1 MRLTIRRKLYIFSMV
16 AMLALAAMGALG
28 LLAGYQADVQLHR
41 LRHDHGLAWQHLN
54 KLDAAMRAQA
64 PAPDRQS
71 PNWAAVAQLSADT
84 PELLAEPALNGAWR
98 TLQTRIEQWRSADGQ
113 APAMAALHALTEAA
127 RQRIDQ
133 EQAEL
138 DRMRQWLFQLILWG
152 GAALSVGLLALARW
166 IIQTIVRPLRML
178 ETTASQTADDLDL
191 TRRCQ
196 QTGDDEVSHSIQA
209 FNALLDAIGD
219 SFRLADAAGHQVDD
233 TAEEVAGASQQ
244 IARAAEAQSE
254 STLSMA
260 FAIERFQI
268 GVRQSSEEARFALES
283 ATLAEQLASESD
295 QVIVKAALDI
305 QDMVQAIQRSAQ
317 DVSQLAERSEE
328 INRVVQLIADVAE
341 QTNLLAL
348 NAAIEAARAGEQ
360 GRGFAVVA
368 DEVRKLAETTRT
380 ATREIGGSIQW
391 VQEQTRHAADNLL
404 QGEKLVS
411 FGVELM
417 HGLAR
422 PLEEMRDSAR
432 AAHEKLDHLM
442 ETLALQQEASDT
454 IGKDIEALT
463 VISEQNSAAASQS
476 ANAAL
481 TLHEA
486 VRTLRG
492 QLERFGF

>member
-1 MRLTIRRKLYIFSMV
+1 MRLTIRHKLYIFSVV

-28 LLAGYQADVQLHR
+28 LMAGYLADAQLHR
-41 LRHDHGLAWQHLN
+41 LRHDHGQALARLNQMDSALRATPQPAWPVLSELSTQAPELFTEATLQPAWQAWLTAATQH
-54 KLDAAMRAQA
+54 DAA
-64 PAPDRQS
+64 
-71 PNWAAVAQLSADT
+71 
-84 PELLAEPALNGAWR
+84 
-98 TLQTRIEQWRSADGQ
+98 
-113 APAMAALHALTEAA
+113 AALHSWRALAQAT
-127 RQRIDQ
+127 QQLIDR
-133 EQAEL
+133 EQSEQDQL
-138 DRMRQWLFQLILWG
+138 RHLLFQVILWG

-166 IIQTIVRPLRML
+166 IILTIIRPLRAL
-178 ETTASQTADDLDL
+178 EATASQTAHDLDL

-196 QTGDDEVSHSIQA
+196 QTGDDEISHSIQA
-209 FNALLDAIGD
+209 FNTLLDAIGD
-219 SFRLADAAGHQVDD
+219 SFRLADAAGRQVDD

-268 GVRQSSEEARFALES
+268 GVRQSGEEARFALES
-283 ATLAEQLASESD
+283 ASLAEQLASESD
-295 QVIVKAALDI
+295 RVIVKAALDI

-317 DVSQLAERSEE
+317 DVSQLAARSEE
-328 INRVVQLIADVAE
+328 INRVVRLIADVAE

-368 DEVRKLAETTRT
+368 DQVRKLAETTRT

-454 IGKDIEALT
+454 IGKDIETLT

-486 VRTLRG
+486 VRTLSS
-492 QLERFGF
+492 QLTRFGF

>member
-1 MRLTIRRKLYIFSMV
+1 MRLTIRHKLYIFSVV

-28 LLAGYQADVQLHR
+28 LMAGYLADAQLHR
-41 LRHDHGLAWQHLN
+41 LRHDHGQALARLNQIDSALRATPQPAWPVLSELSTQAPELFTEATLQPAWQAWLTVATQH
-54 KLDAAMRAQA
+54 DAAATLHSWRALAQA
-64 PAPDRQS
+64 TQQLIDREQS
-71 PNWAAVAQLSADT
+71 EQDQLRH
-84 PELLAEPALNGAWR
+84 L
-98 TLQTRIEQWRSADGQ
+98 
-113 APAMAALHALTEAA
+113 
-127 RQRIDQ
+127 
-133 EQAEL
+133 
-138 DRMRQWLFQLILWG
+138 LFQVILWG

-166 IIQTIVRPLRML
+166 IILTIIRPLRAL
-178 ETTASQTADDLDL
+178 EATASQTAHDLDL
-191 TRRCQ
+191 TRRYQ
-196 QTGDDEVSHSIQA
+196 QTGDDEISHSIQA
-209 FNALLDAIGD
+209 FNTLLDAIGD
-219 SFRLADAAGHQVDD
+219 SFRLADAAGRQVDD

-268 GVRQSSEEARFALES
+268 GVRQSGEEARFALES
-283 ATLAEQLASESD
+283 ASLAEQLASESD
-295 QVIVKAALDI
+295 RVIVKAALDI
-305 QDMVQAIQRSAQ
+305 QDMVQAIQHSAQ
-317 DVSQLAERSEE
+317 DVSQLAARSEE
-328 INRVVQLIADVAE
+328 INRVVRLIADVAE

-368 DEVRKLAETTRT
+368 DQVRKLAETTRT

-454 IGKDIEALT
+454 IGKDIETLT

-486 VRTLRG
+486 VRTLSS
-492 QLERFGF
+492 QLVRFGF

>member
-1 MRLTIRRKLYIFSMV
+1 MRLSIRSKLYVFSAV

-28 LLAGYQADVQLHR
+28 LAAGYLADVQLHR
-41 LRHDHGLAWQHLN
+41 LRHDHGLALARLSQGEATMRASPPAWPMLTALTSNPPELFAEPTLQAPWQAWQHAVASQN
-54 KLDAAMRAQA
+54 PAAMQ
-64 PAPDRQS
+64 QH
-71 PNWAAVAQLSADT
+71 WAT
-84 PELLAEPALNGAWR
+84 LAH
-98 TLQTRIEQWRSADGQ
+98 QTRALIDREQSEQ
-113 APAMAALHALTEAA
+113 
-127 RQRIDQ
+127 DQ
-133 EQAEL
+133 LRHQ
-138 DRMRQWLFQLILWG
+138 LFQLILWG
-152 GAALSVGLLALARW
+152 GAALSIGLLALARW
-166 IIQTIVRPLRML
+166 IIRTIVRPLRTL
-178 ETTASQTADDLDL
+178 EATASQTASDLDL

-196 QTGDDEVSHSIQA
+196 LRGHDDEVAHSIQA

-219 SFRLADAAGHQVDD
+219 SFRLAETASSQVDGS
-233 TAEEVAGASQQ
+233 AEEVAGASQQ

-268 GVRQSSEEARFALES
+268 GVRQSREEAHFALES
-283 ATLAEQLASESD
+283 ARLAERLASESD

-305 QDMVQAIQRSAQ
+305 QDMVSAIQRSAQ

-328 INRVVQLIADVAE
+328 INRVVQLIANVAD

-368 DEVRKLAETTRT
+368 DQVRMLAETTRS

-422 PLEEMRDSAR
+422 PLEAMRDSAR
-432 AAHEKLDHLM
+432 TAHDKLDHLM
-442 ETLALQQEASDT
+442 ETLAQQQEASDI

-463 VISEQNSAAASQS
+463 AISEQNSAAASQS

-486 VRTLRG
+486 VRTLSS
-492 QLERFGF
+492 QLARFGF

>member
-1 MRLTIRRKLYIFSMV
+1 MRLTIRHKLYIFSVV

-28 LLAGYQADVQLHR
+28 LMAGYLADAQLHR
-41 LRHDHGLAWQHLN
+41 LRHDHGQALARLNQIDSALRATPQPAWPVLSELSTQAPELFTEATLQPAWQAWLTVATQH
-54 KLDAAMRAQA
+54 DAA
-64 PAPDRQS
+64 
-71 PNWAAVAQLSADT
+71 
-84 PELLAEPALNGAWR
+84 
-98 TLQTRIEQWRSADGQ
+98 
-113 APAMAALHALTEAA
+113 AALHSWRALAQAT
-127 RQRIDQ
+127 QQLIDR
-133 EQAEL
+133 EQSEQDQL
-138 DRMRQWLFQLILWG
+138 RHLLFQVILWG
-152 GAALSVGLLALARW
+152 GAALSIGLLVLARW
-166 IIQTIVRPLRML
+166 IILTIIRPLRAL
-178 ETTASQTADDLDL
+178 EATASQTASDLDL

-196 QTGDDEVSHSIQA
+196 LRSDDEVGHSIQA

-219 SFRLADAAGHQVDD
+219 SFRLADAAGRQVDD

-268 GVRQSSEEARFALES
+268 GVRQSGEEARFALES
-283 ATLAEQLASESD
+283 ASLAEQLASESD
-295 QVIVKAALDI
+295 RVIVKAALDI

-317 DVSQLAERSEE
+317 DVSQLAARSEE
-328 INRVVQLIADVAE
+328 INRVVRLIADVAE

-368 DEVRKLAETTRT
+368 DQVRKLAETTRT

-454 IGKDIEALT
+454 IGKDIETLT

-486 VRTLRG
+486 VRTLSS
-492 QLERFGF
+492 QLTRFGF